1 MHCFRMKFAKMA
13 AKCLDCRASCHL
25 ECKGL
30 VPVPCVPV
38 GNTPTRRG
46 GAMGTISD
54 YTPRTAPMVPSLIVH
69 CINEVELRGLNEV
82 GIYRVPGADKDVK
95 ALKVRSVHCRG
106 KDKNRYSI
114 YSKRFKLAV
123 VLLLHCYC

>member
-1 MHCFRMKFAKMA
+1 MKFAKMA